1 MKTKRWLALGGLLL
15 VAGCLRP
22 LPPPTDNAYLK
33 QLLNTNQPVLLDCW
47 ATWCVPCRQMSP
59 VIDQLASE
67 YRGRVVVA
75 KLNVDQ
81 QREVARHLD
90 VSSIPALMFF
100 KDGKLVERM
109 VGVQPKAKVAAVLDQ
124 LLKS

>member
-1 MKTKRWLALGGLLL
+1 MKAKRWLALAGLLL

-22 LPPPTDNAYLK
+22 VPPPTDNAYLK
-33 QLLNTNQPVLLDCW
+33 RLLNTQQPVLLDCW

-81 QREVARHLD
+81 QREVAQHLD

-100 KDGKLVERM
+100 KDGKLVQRM